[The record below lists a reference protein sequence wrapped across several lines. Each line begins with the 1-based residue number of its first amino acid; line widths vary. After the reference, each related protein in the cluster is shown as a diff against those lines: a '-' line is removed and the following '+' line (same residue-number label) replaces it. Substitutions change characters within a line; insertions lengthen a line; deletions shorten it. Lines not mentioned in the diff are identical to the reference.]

1 MAAPRRPQSV
11 SSKEGPKMAE
21 ADTDNLSDL
30 EKLRQ
35 MVELMEK
42 HDLSEIS
49 LRKGQ
54 EHWRL
59 RRGGLQAAQPVFA
72 QAAPLAAAPQ
82 AIAAPKAAAP
92 ETRSEPAGEQLLEIK
107 SPTVGT
113 YYASPSPEDPPFVAV
128 GTKVSPSTVVCL
140 IEAMKVFNQIAAE
153 TTGTI
158 AAILVKSGDAVEFGQ
173 PLFKVRP

>member
-1 MAAPRRPQSV
+1 MP
-11 SSKEGPKMAE
+11 
-21 ADTDNLSDL
+21 DNDHDNLTDL

-49 LRKGQ
+49 LRKGD

-59 RRGGLQAAQPVFA
+59 RRG
-72 QAAPLAAAPQ
+72 
-82 AIAAPKAAAP
+82 AIAAPTASYAPPPMPVAAPAALTKAAPPPSESKP
-92 ETRSEPAGEQLLEIK
+92 EPVADNLIEIK

-113 YYASPSPEDPPFVAV
+113 FYASPSPDDPAFVTV
-128 GTKVSPSTVVCL
+128 GAKVTPTTVVCL

-153 TTGTI
+153 TSGTI
-158 AAILVKSGDAVEFGQ
+158 AAVLVKSGDAVEFGQ

>member
-1 MAAPRRPQSV
+1 MAGTRRSV
-11 SSKEGPKMAE
+11 SVSGKEGAKMPDAE
-21 ADTDNLSDL
+21 SDNLTDL

-49 LRKGQ
+49 LRKGD

-59 RRGGLQAAQPVFA
+59 RRGSL
-72 QAAPLAAAPQ
+72 AAPTLAAAP
-82 AIAAPKAAAP
+82 ALAMPSSPLVSKSAPSAP
-92 ETRSEPAGEQLLEIK
+92 EAKPEPVADNLIEIK

-113 YYASPSPEDPPFVAV
+113 FYASPSPEDPAFVTV
-128 GTKVSPSTVVCL
+128 GSKVTPSTVVCL

-153 TTGTI
+153 TSGTI

>member
-1 MAAPRRPQSV
+1 MP
-11 SSKEGPKMAE
+11 E
-21 ADTDNLSDL
+21 ADADNLSDL

-49 LRKGQ
+49 LRKGE

-59 RRGGLQAAQPVFA
+59 RRGGFQAPTAAFAPPPAALAPPPPPVKG
-72 QAAPLAAAPQ
+72 AAAVPE
-82 AIAAPKAAAP
+82 AKA
-92 ETRSEPAGEQLLEIK
+92 EPPGEHLLEIK

-113 YYASPSPEDPPFVAV
+113 YYASPSPEDPAFVTV
-128 GTKVSPSTVVCL
+128 GSKVSPSTVVCL

-153 TTGTI
+153 TSGTI

>member
-1 MAAPRRPQSV
+1 MAGTRRSV
-11 SSKEGPKMAE
+11 SVSGKEGAKMPDVE
-21 ADTDNLSDL
+21 SDNLTDL

-49 LRKGQ
+49 LRKGD

-59 RRGGLQAAQPVFA
+59 RRGSL
-72 QAAPLAAAPQ
+72 AAPSAVAMHASPPPVSKSAAS
-82 AIAAPKAAAP
+82 AP
-92 ETRSEPAGEQLLEIK
+92 EAKPEPVADNLIEIK

-113 YYASPSPEDPPFVAV
+113 FYASPSPEDPAFVTV
-128 GTKVSPSTVVCL
+128 GSKVTPSTVVCL

-153 TTGTI
+153 TSGTI

>member
-1 MAAPRRPQSV
+1 MAGTRRSV
-11 SSKEGPKMAE
+11 SVSGKEGAKMPDVE
-21 ADTDNLSDL
+21 SDNLTDL

-49 LRKGQ
+49 LRKGD

-59 RRGGLQAAQPVFA
+59 RRGSLAVPT
-72 QAAPLAAAPQ
+72 LAAAP
-82 AIAAPKAAAP
+82 ALALPASPPPGSKSAPSAP
-92 ETRSEPAGEQLLEIK
+92 EATPEPVADNLIEIK

-113 YYASPSPEDPPFVAV
+113 FYASPSPEDPAFVTV
-128 GTKVSPSTVVCL
+128 GSKVTPSTVVCL

-153 TTGTI
+153 TSGTI

>member
-1 MAAPRRPQSV
+1 MP
-11 SSKEGPKMAE
+11 E
-21 ADTDNLSDL
+21 ADAENLSDL

-49 LRKGQ
+49 LRKGE

-59 RRGGLQAAQPVFA
+59 RRGGFQVPTAAFA
-72 QAAPLAAAPQ
+72 PSAPA
-82 AIAAPKAAAP
+82 AIAPTSPPAKGTAPAA
-92 ETRSEPAGEQLLEIK
+92 EVKSEPPDEQLLEIK

-113 YYASPSPEDPPFVAV
+113 YYASPSPEDPPFVTV

-153 TTGTI
+153 TSGTI